1 MKIVFYLLIGALT
14 FVIYYSILW
23 ICFDYATLPYPKAV
37 AVAYSTAIIFHFIGN
52 RKVTFNAEG
61 LKLLKQIIRYVLLA
75 ILNYVIQLCAIKIC
89 YGIYGINFYIST
101 FVGVILTMVS
111 GYYLMNFWVFHK
123 KDVKISQ

>member
-52 RKVTFNAEG
+52 RKVTFNTNGA
-61 LKLLKQIIRYVLLA
+61 KLRIHIFRYILLA
-75 ILNYVIQLCAIKIC
+75 LLNYVIQLCVIKIC
-89 YGIYGINFYIST
+89 YGIYEINFYIST
-101 FVGVILTMVS
+101 FIGVILTLVS
-111 GYYLMNFWVFHK
+111 GFYLMKSWVFEK
-123 KDVKISQ
+123 